1 METKSEEGTP
11 EQTAS
16 HWARGNGTEFGA
28 FCSYNLIIIIIFGSF
43 LAIRAVTGR
52 RPRRF
57 SLFMNILR

>member
-1 METKSEEGTP
+1 METKSEKGTP

-28 FCSYNLIIIIIFGSF
+28 VCSCNLIIIIIFGSF
-43 LAIRAVTGR
+43 PAIRAVTGR

-57 SLFMNILR
+57 SLFMNVLR